1 MEERTTRDLVLGSE
15 SVTAP
20 ALESPDVTA
29 RPARADLQLTR
40 FRKRLLI
47 GALSVGLPL
56 MWSTLDTTWRLAHGW
71 RPAPGFE
78 RRVTAFV
85 LAAGL
90 AWFAALALAPARRV
104 VARRWSLL
112 LFLSGLGLLTWAAFE
127 QAIPTAPFHRR
138 TPGIREVFKPDPR
151 FVPGVS
157 GDGRLS
163 INELGVRGDP
173 LPPRGEAHRILC
185 VGGSTTEGLYLDDE
199 ETWSRL
205 LQERLTKA
213 WGRPVW
219 VGNAGISGYATTEH
233 LPFLER
239 FDALSEMDC
248 VVVMAGFND
257 FALMT
262 FAERGQVRRPW
273 ETPGWA
279 RSDLFKLAKSGLQ
292 PAAPG
297 APFQDPAGRWI
308 EERREVRRAAPRVST
323 LPELGPSLQRFE
335 QRLDALVALCEG
347 HGVRTVL
354 ANQAVL
360 WRGELPPAAEALL
373 WIGWTRD
380 RSAFY
385 TAEALRG
392 GMDAFNARVGEV
404 AARRGVELVDIS
416 AVSGD
421 LDSFYDDCHFT
432 ELGAR
437 RVAGLVAAQ
446 LPPQRPQRRRP

>member
-1 MEERTTRDLVLGSE
+1 MEERTLR
-15 SVTAP
+15 VTAP
-20 ALESPDVTA
+20 ALELA
-29 RPARADLQLTR
+29 RPAQQLTR

-47 GALSVGLPL
+47 GALSVGVPL
-56 MWSTLDTTWRLAHGW
+56 LWLTLDTAWRLAYGW

-85 LAAGL
+85 LVAGL
-90 AWFAALALAPARRV
+90 AWFAVLALPPARRAI
-104 VARRWSLL
+104 ARRWSVLVL
-112 LFLSGLGLLTWAAFE
+112 LSGLLLLTWAAVE
-127 QAIPTAPFHRR
+127 QVIPTAPFHRR
-138 TPGIREVFKPDPR
+138 TPGSHVFTPDPR

-163 INELGVRGDP
+163 TNDLGVRGDP
-173 LPPRGEAHRILC
+173 LPPRGDAYRILC

-199 ETWSRL
+199 ETWAHL

-213 WGRPVW
+213 WGRRVW

-262 FAERGQVRRPW
+262 FAERGKVRLPG

-279 RSDLFKLAKSGLQ
+279 GSDLFKLIRSGLQ
-292 PAAPG
+292 TAAPG
-297 APFQDPAGRWI
+297 APFQDPAGRWL
-308 EERREVRRAAPRVST
+308 EERREVRRPAPKVST
-323 LPELGPSLQRFE
+323 LPELGPSLQTFD
-335 QRLDALVALCEG
+335 QRLDSLVALCEG
-347 HGVRTVL
+347 HGIRTVL
-354 ANQAVL
+354 VNQAVL
-360 WRGELPPAAEALL
+360 WRGDLPPAAEALL

-385 TAEALRG
+385 TAGALRG
-392 GMDAFNARVGEV
+392 GMDAFNARVGGV
-404 AARRGVELVDIS
+404 AARRGVELIDIS

-437 RVAGLVAAQ
+437 RVAELMGARIRA
-446 LPPQRPQRRRP
+446 P

>member
-1 MEERTTRDLVLGSE
+1 VEEHTTRELVMDSE
-15 SVTAP
+15 RVTAP

-29 RPARADLQLTR
+29 RPARPDLQLTR

-56 MWSTLDTTWRLAHGW
+56 LWLTLDTAWRLADGW
-71 RPAPGFE
+71 RPTPGFD
-78 RRVTAFV
+78 RRVTALV
-85 LAAGL
+85 LVAGL
-90 AWFAALALAPARRV
+90 AWLAVLAVRPARRAI
-104 VARRWSLL
+104 ARRWSAL
-112 LFLSGLGLLTWAAFE
+112 LFVSGLALLAWAALE

-173 LPPRGEAHRILC
+173 LPPRGEAYRILC
-185 VGGSTTEGLYLDDE
+185 VGGSTTECLYLDDE
-199 ETWSRL
+199 ETWAHL
-205 LQERLTKA
+205 LQDRLTKA
-213 WGRPVW
+213 WGAPVW

-233 LPFLER
+233 IDFLER
-239 FDALSEMDC
+239 FGALSEMDC

-262 FAERGQVRRPW
+262 FAERGPIRRPW

-279 RSDLFKLAKSGLQ
+279 RSDLFKLVKRGLET
-292 PAAPG
+292 AAPG

-308 EERREVRRAAPRVST
+308 EERREVRRPAPKVST
-323 LPELGPSLQRFE
+323 LPELRPSLQRFE
-335 QRLDALVALCEG
+335 QRLEELVALCEG

-354 ANQAVL
+354 TNQAVL
-360 WRGELPPAAEALL
+360 WRGELPPTAEALL

-380 RSAFY
+380 RRAFY
-385 TAEALRG
+385 TADALRG
-392 GMDAFNARVGEV
+392 GLDAFNARVGEV
-404 AARRGVELVDIS
+404 AARRGVDLVDIS

-446 LPPQRPQRRRP
+446 LPPQRPRRKRR